1 MGDKTP
7 LAYWT
12 FVRLSP
18 GTPTRRK
25 SRPGPLR
32 ALAVPGGKRSA
43 QYPDLPTIGEF
54 YPGYEN
60 SI

>member
-18 GTPTRRK
+18 RHDFLVEYFHGDVCTGTRR
-25 SRPGPLR
+25 L
-32 ALAVPGGKRSA
+32 
-43 QYPDLPTIGEF
+43 E
-54 YPGYEN
+54 
-60 SI
+60 